1 MATAVAALPGKLVS
15 MREAI
20 AAHVHDGDTVII
32 DGFTHLICFAAG
44 HEIIRQRRRE
54 LVLCR
59 LTPDLV
65 YDQMIAAGC
74 ARKLVF
80 SWAGNPGAGSLHAF
94 RRAAEGKGPP
104 LELEE
109 YSHFGMV
116 ARLSAGAAN
125 LPFWPLRDYAGT
137 DLPRVNPQIRT
148 VACPF
153 TGETLAAVP
162 ALAPDVAIIASTLVD
177 GSGFEFVG
185 SLPEPSRPHA
195 IVFLSS
201 REEDAVRA
209 FELQAT
215 DFVPVPIAIGRLA
228 EAMTRARHQ
237 ALQIALLR
245 TAEELQRL
253 IGATASSRASIGQL
267 GAPAFTA
274 AISAHATSPRGGN
287 NGPWAPTVADG
298 QDAWRSDGGSD
309 AIAQNHVTATVGSE
323 RSRGSFAM
331 TGGRWRN
338 AIAVPVQTAV
348 ATRTRPGG
356 SAEGVL
362 DLTQTPEH
370 AGTAMQDGRPLRV
383 LVREGRR
390 TRFIPLADVD
400 WFEADGNY
408 ILVHAADQRY
418 RTRGTITAIE
428 SGLDPRQFV
437 RIHRRMVVN
446 MDRVREMSPLP
457 GGDGLLVLGG
467 GTTLRLSR
475 TYRARVR

>member
-1 MATAVAALPGKLVS
+1 MPIRVVLIGDHPADLRQQLIALPASLDLQIAGSFPDQTAARAALS
-15 MREAI
+15 
-20 AAHVHDGDTVII
+20 
-32 DGFTHLICFAAG
+32 
-44 HEIIRQRRRE
+44 
-54 LVLCR
+54 
-59 LTPDLV
+59 
-65 YDQMIAAGC
+65 
-74 ARKLVF
+74 
-80 SWAGNPGAGSLHAF
+80 S
-94 RRAAEGKGPP
+94 
-104 LELEE
+104 
-109 YSHFGMV
+109 
-116 ARLSAGAAN
+116 
-125 LPFWPLRDYAGT
+125 
-137 DLPRVNPQIRT
+137 
-148 VACPF
+148 
-153 TGETLAAVP
+153 
-162 ALAPDVAIIASTLVD
+162 LAPDVAIIASTLVD

-185 SLPEPSRPHA
+185 SLPESSRPHA

-215 DFVPVPIAIGRLA
+215 DFVPVPISIARLD
-228 EAMTRARHQ
+228 EAMARARHQ

-274 AISAHATSPRGGN
+274 AISADATSSRRSN
-287 NGPWAPTVADG
+287 DGPWLPTAAEGEGAWLPDG
-298 QDAWRSDGGSD
+298 SGDPLASNRTL
-309 AIAQNHVTATVGSE
+309 AAVGSE
-323 RSRGSFAM
+323 HSRGNFAM
-331 TGGRWRN
+331 TGARWRN
-338 AIAVPVQTAV
+338 ATAVPVQTAA
-348 ATRTRPGG
+348 ATRVRNGG
-356 SAEGVL
+356 AAEGVL
-362 DLTQTPEH
+362 DLTQTSEQ
-370 AGTAMQDGRPLRV
+370 AGSTVQDGRPLRV

>member
-1 MATAVAALPGKLVS
+1 MPIRVVLIGDHPADLRQQLAALPASL
-15 MREAI
+15 
-20 AAHVHDGDTVII
+20 
-32 DGFTHLICFAAG
+32 
-44 HEIIRQRRRE
+44 
-54 LVLCR
+54 
-59 LTPDLV
+59 DL
-65 YDQMIAAGC
+65 QI
-74 ARKLVF
+74 
-80 SWAGNPGAGSLHAF
+80 AGSF
-94 RRAAEGKGPP
+94 P
-104 LELEE
+104 
-109 YSHFGMV
+109 
-116 ARLSAGAAN
+116 
-125 LPFWPLRDYAGT
+125 D
-137 DLPRVNPQIRT
+137 Q
-148 VACPF
+148 
-153 TGETLAAVP
+153 LAARVALS
-162 ALAPDVAIIASTLVD
+162 ALAPDVAIIASTLTD
-177 GSGFEFVG
+177 GSAFEFVG
-185 SLPEPSRPHA
+185 SLPETSRPHA

-215 DFVPVPIAIGRLA
+215 DFVPVPIAPARLD

-253 IGATASSRASIGQL
+253 IGATASSRASVGQL
-267 GAPAFTA
+267 ASPALG
-274 AISAHATSPRGGN
+274 SNSGNLDATSSRAGN
-287 NGPWAPTVADG
+287 NGSWSGTASAG
-298 QDAWRSDGGSD
+298 EDAWRPDSRGDVRSS
-309 AIAQNHVTATVGSE
+309 AQAHAAQAAVGAE

-331 TGGRWRN
+331 SGARWRS
-338 AIAVPVQTAV
+338 AIAVPVQVTGV
-348 ATRTRPGG
+348 VRGRSG
-356 SAEGVL
+356 SASEGVL
-362 DLTQTPEH
+362 DLTQPPEQ
-370 AGTAMQDGRPLRV
+370 AGTAVQDGRPLRV
-383 LVREGRR
+383 LIREGRR

-408 ILVHAADQRY
+408 ILVHAANERY

>member
-1 MATAVAALPGKLVS
+1 MPIRVVLIGDHPADLRQQLAALPASL
-15 MREAI
+15 
-20 AAHVHDGDTVII
+20 
-32 DGFTHLICFAAG
+32 
-44 HEIIRQRRRE
+44 
-54 LVLCR
+54 
-59 LTPDLV
+59 DL
-65 YDQMIAAGC
+65 QI
-74 ARKLVF
+74 
-80 SWAGNPGAGSLHAF
+80 AGSF
-94 RRAAEGKGPP
+94 P
-104 LELEE
+104 
-109 YSHFGMV
+109 
-116 ARLSAGAAN
+116 
-125 LPFWPLRDYAGT
+125 D
-137 DLPRVNPQIRT
+137 Q
-148 VACPF
+148 
-153 TGETLAAVP
+153 LAARVALS
-162 ALAPDVAIIASTLVD
+162 ALAPDVAIIASTLTD
-177 GSGFEFVG
+177 GSAFEFVG
-185 SLPEPSRPHA
+185 SLPEASRPHA

-215 DFVPVPIAIGRLA
+215 DFVPVPIAPARLD

-253 IGATASSRASIGQL
+253 IGATASARASVGQL
-267 GAPAFTA
+267 ASPALGSNSGNLDA
-274 AISAHATSPRGGN
+274 ASSRGGN
-287 NGPWAPTVADG
+287 NGSWSVTASEG
-298 QDAWRSDGGSD
+298 EDAWRPDTGGDVHSS
-309 AIAQNHVTATVGSE
+309 AQALAAHAHAAQAHAAVGTE

-331 TGGRWRN
+331 NGARWRN
-338 AIAVPVQTAV
+338 AITVPVQATGAV
-348 ATRTRPGG
+348 RGRNGG
-356 SAEGVL
+356 AGEGVL
-362 DLTQTPEH
+362 DLTQSPEQ
-370 AGTAMQDGRPLRV
+370 AGATVQDARPLRV

-408 ILVHAADQRY
+408 ILVHAASELY

-457 GGDGLLVLGG
+457 GGDGLLVLSS

>member
-1 MATAVAALPGKLVS
+1 MVFPTRLPPPAERPRVHPVRLMPIRVVLIGDHPADLRQQLVALPASLDLQIAGSFPDQTAARAALS
-15 MREAI
+15 
-20 AAHVHDGDTVII
+20 
-32 DGFTHLICFAAG
+32 
-44 HEIIRQRRRE
+44 
-54 LVLCR
+54 
-59 LTPDLV
+59 
-65 YDQMIAAGC
+65 
-74 ARKLVF
+74 
-80 SWAGNPGAGSLHAF
+80 S
-94 RRAAEGKGPP
+94 
-104 LELEE
+104 
-109 YSHFGMV
+109 
-116 ARLSAGAAN
+116 
-125 LPFWPLRDYAGT
+125 
-137 DLPRVNPQIRT
+137 
-148 VACPF
+148 
-153 TGETLAAVP
+153 
-162 ALAPDVAIIASTLVD
+162 LAPDVAIIASTLTD

-185 SLPEPSRPHA
+185 SLPESSRPHA
-195 IVFLSS
+195 IVFLSA

-215 DFVPVPIAIGRLA
+215 DFVPVPIASARLD

-253 IGATASSRASIGQL
+253 IGATASSRASVGQL
-267 GAPAFTA
+267 GAPAFA
-274 AISAHATSPRGGN
+274 ANAGATDGARGG
-287 NGPWAPTVADG
+287 
-298 QDAWRSDGGSD
+298 DGGSWS
-309 AIAQNHVTATVGSE
+309 ATSGEGEDGWRPDGGDGAASARPMAAAGSE

-331 TGGRWRN
+331 NGARWRN
-338 AIAVPVQTAV
+338 AIAVPVQPAG
-348 ATRTRPGG
+348 AARARTGG
-356 SAEGVL
+356 AAEGVL
-362 DLTQTPEH
+362 DLTQTSEQT
-370 AGTAMQDGRPLRV
+370 GSTVQDGRPLRV

>member
-1 MATAVAALPGKLVS
+1 MECAAYDLRGQQWSFRLGIHPPAERPRVHPVRLMPIRVVLIGDHPADLRQQLVALPASLDLQIAGSFPDQTAARAALS
-15 MREAI
+15 
-20 AAHVHDGDTVII
+20 
-32 DGFTHLICFAAG
+32 
-44 HEIIRQRRRE
+44 
-54 LVLCR
+54 
-59 LTPDLV
+59 
-65 YDQMIAAGC
+65 
-74 ARKLVF
+74 
-80 SWAGNPGAGSLHAF
+80 S
-94 RRAAEGKGPP
+94 
-104 LELEE
+104 
-109 YSHFGMV
+109 
-116 ARLSAGAAN
+116 
-125 LPFWPLRDYAGT
+125 
-137 DLPRVNPQIRT
+137 
-148 VACPF
+148 
-153 TGETLAAVP
+153 
-162 ALAPDVAIIASTLVD
+162 LAPDVAIIASTLTD

-185 SLPEPSRPHA
+185 SLPEGSRPHA
-195 IVFLSS
+195 IVFLSA

-215 DFVPVPIAIGRLA
+215 DFVPVPIASTRLD

-253 IGATASSRASIGQL
+253 IGATASSRASVGQL
-267 GAPAFTA
+267 GAPAFAPNAGVSDGT
-274 AISAHATSPRGGN
+274 PRGG
-287 NGPWAPTVADG
+287 GPGAWSATSVEGD
-298 QDAWRSDGGSD
+298 DAWRADGGGD
-309 AIAQNHVTATVGSE
+309 ALAPNRPLAAVGSE

-331 TGGRWRN
+331 NGARWRN
-338 AIAVPVQTAV
+338 AIAVPVQPAG
-348 ATRTRPGG
+348 AARARTGG
-356 SAEGVL
+356 AAEGVL
-362 DLTQTPEH
+362 DLTQTSEQ
-370 AGTAMQDGRPLRV
+370 AGSAVQDGRPLRV